1 MMSNVDSTIH
11 QLHRVHLLDSTFW
24 QVMPAH
30 YDKIKNRWTLIAR
43 LYHEAGSAIMATD
56 RAAGTSSLKAE
67 LEMLE
72 DDIKEYRALVAT
84 IEIRDI
90 VDLYVLAGRRQCRAE
105 QIVKEDLGDLKS
117 SLERIEMKIKE
128 VKADIVYGFEDKV

>member
-1 MMSNVDSTIH
+1 
-11 QLHRVHLLDSTFW
+11 
-24 QVMPAH
+24 MPAH